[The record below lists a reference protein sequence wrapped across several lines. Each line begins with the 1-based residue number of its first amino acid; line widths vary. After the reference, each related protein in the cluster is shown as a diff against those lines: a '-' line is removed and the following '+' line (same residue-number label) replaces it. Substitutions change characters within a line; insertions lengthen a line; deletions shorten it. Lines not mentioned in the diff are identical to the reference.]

1 MMIGNRQ
8 CPNPREGISMSLL
21 DRVRNIVRANL
32 NDAVTRAEDPV
43 KALDAM
49 IVDWNADLVKVRQAA
64 SLAMAAQNRLQA
76 ECEQRRQAVAEWQ
89 RRAEIAV
96 DHGDD
101 NLARQALSRKLQ
113 YQKEADQLQ
122 QSLEAQS
129 GHLDELRSTVQDLE
143 NRVQQAV
150 MQRNQLVARYRG
162 AEATQSLEQRL
173 ATTGGGAQALER
185 LETKTLDA
193 EAQAAAYHSLSRD
206 SLDEKF
212 AQLEP
217 GNNVDDELTTLK
229 KQRLLGPGGDHHE
242 PT

>member
-1 MMIGNRQ
+1 MMVDSRQ
-8 CPNPREGISMSLL
+8 HPIARKGIAMGLL

-43 KALDAM
+43 KALDVM

-64 SLAMAAQNRLQA
+64 SLAIAAQNRLEA
-76 ECEQRRQAVAEWQ
+76 ECEQRRIAVDEWQ

-101 NLARQALSRKLQ
+101 NLARQALTRKLQ
-113 YQKEADQLQ
+113 YQQEADQLQ

-129 GHLDELRSTVQDLE
+129 GHLDELRSNVQDLE

-162 AEATQSLEQRL
+162 AEATQSLEQHL
-173 ATTGGGAQALER
+173 AKTGGGSQALEQ
-185 LETKTLDA
+185 LETKTVDA
-193 EAQAAAYHSLSRD
+193 EAQAAAYHELSRD

-212 AQLEP
+212 AQLER
-217 GNNVDDELTTLK
+217 GNSVDDELTTLK
-229 KQRLLGPGGDHHE
+229 KQRQLGPGGSSQ
-242 PT
+242 